1 MKLAR
6 LLIPRVYRPAYA
18 VLLGVPLGLG
28 LFTFRYAEG
37 LSYFSKDPRACVNCH
52 IMQDEYDSWAK
63 SGHHHVAGC
72 VDCHLSHALVPK
84 LVDKSRN
91 GWNHSVAFTLQN
103 FHEPIVIG
111 PKNAEILQLNCLRCH
126 EDFVHDIVRSQSP
139 AASPEETVSC
149 VHCHKNVGHAPTRPT
164 PPMTWLGRQP

>member
-1 MKLAR
+1 MRSLR
-6 LLIPRVYRPAYA
+6 SFLPRRYPVGVA
-18 VLLGVPLGLG
+18 VLLGIPLGLG

-72 VDCHLSHALVPK
+72 VDCHLSHEFIPK
-84 LVDKSRN
+84 LIDKSRN

-103 FHEPIVIG
+103 FHEPIRIG
-111 PKNAEILQLNCLRCH
+111 PKNAEILQENCLRCH
-126 EDFVHDIVRSQSP
+126 ESFVHDIVLLQSP
-139 AASPEETVSC
+139 ADPAGESVSC
-149 VHCHKNVGHAPTRPT
+149 VHCHPNAGHAPTRPT
-164 PPMTWLGRQP
+164 RTMSWLGRTP

>member
-1 MKLAR
+1 MNPFHFLSPGR
-6 LLIPRVYRPAYA
+6 LGIA

-28 LFTFRYAEG
+28 LFTFQYAEG

-72 VDCHLSHALVPK
+72 VDCHLSHAVVPK
-84 LVDKSRN
+84 LIDKSRN

-103 FHEPIVIG
+103 FHEPIMIG
-111 PKNAEILQLNCLRCH
+111 PKNAEILQSNCLHCH
-126 EDFVHDIVRSQSP
+126 GNFVHDIVRMQSP
-139 AASPEETVSC
+139 AEPEGESVSC
-149 VHCHKNVGHAPTRPT
+149 VHCHKTVGHAPTRPT
-164 PPMTWLGRQP
+164 RPMSWLGTFP